1 MTFVGQEMEGGDC
14 NFLSLSFLQIEMDI
28 SNDKER
34 HSLWAKIFLHLELNI
49 RTYNQINKVK
59 TRRVLVLSKPRIF
72 GLQFIWYT
80 EFAES
85 LLI

>member
-34 HSLWAKIFLHLELNI
+34 HSLWAKNI
-49 RTYNQINKVK
+49 
-59 TRRVLVLSKPRIF
+59 SSF
-72 GLQFIWYT
+72 G
-80 EFAES
+80 A
-85 LLI
+85 